1 MNRELSSRL
10 RRRPSVSNRSQS
22 GPACGF
28 RAHLNGLLS
37 VGLLVL
43 VGVLSNSHAAL
54 AQTQDECPLPAGV
67 ERPADPSVTAQ
78 QVEDGSATLEEF
90 TLAAIRQAKEGGSE
104 VLTPQQT
111 AYSGCRIRQEGGPW
125 RSGSTYIVTL
135 TSDGRVY
142 LHAKDMSLSAGK
154 LNPSIYAGILR
165 ALRTPAAVLAGLRST
180 DPATRASA
188 QSMLLAHLESEP
200 HGAFNLTGGVS
211 GYAGAYRSVNTGRPL
226 VLLAGFDLNASHLE
240 EEEIDYGS
248 PAVTAR
254 DVVDRETL
262 KAFVGEALRFIAG
275 TQVNV
280 RSTAES
286 RIAFQKA
293 RLALR
298 DPNGPW
304 RHGSVYIYIVDG
316 NSNLVLFHGGFPN
329 RLELRYGGTTRDVV
343 TGEVIYDQLVAAARS
358 SPEGGFWRY
367 HFDNPADDTD
377 SADVPKL
384 GYARQ
389 FVRTTMTMDGTEI
402 RTNLIIASGVYLS
415 SPEVV
420 AERQNTTVESVLPQ
434 VMRAMAAGT
443 ADAVSARIQQAASGT
458 APEIGLSLG
467 GASTLSDV
475 VLANGQALADG
486 TLDLGR
492 LLAGSSFTLPLNA
505 AAGGEVGRIGHLTLW
520 GSGDYRSFSGGNPQT
535 VDYDGDVMGGNLG
548 IDTRLGENL
557 LAGMS
562 LARARGEVDYTDS
575 YALTGEVTTDLTS
588 INPYVGWQSAGGM
601 NLWATAG
608 YGWGEVEIDD
618 ETADAETGD
627 LTQQMAAAGVNGPL
641 VASDGVIEGGT
652 TSLRLKAET
661 VFTWADVDGSGN
673 LRNTALNANRQRLM
687 IEMTHAQDLASGATF
702 TPSLEIGMRHDG
714 GDGETGSSLEVGG
727 GLRFANQ
734 ASGLTVEGRARTL
747 LHHSGDYEEWGVSG
761 LVQIAPGA
769 AGRGLALSVRPA
781 WGQTSSGVGR
791 LWEAGGIAGAAR
803 TDQLTGRMSAE
814 IGYGLGA
821 APGLGVV
828 TPYAGLVLA
837 GEGARSWRMGTR
849 WELAPDA
856 SLSFE
861 GIRREADEHDE
872 AEHGL
877 MLQGALR
884 W

>member
-1 MNRELSSRL
+1 MKLRTWEV
-10 RRRPSVSNRSQS
+10 RRRSIVVT
-22 GPACGF
+22 
-28 RAHLNGLLS
+28 GLL
-37 VGLLVL
+37 LLAGICSDVRP
-43 VGVLSNSHAAL
+43 AL

-67 ERPADPSVTAQ
+67 ERPADPPVTAQ

-104 VLTPQQT
+104 VLTPQQL
-111 AYSGCRIRQEGGPW
+111 AYSGCRLRQEGGPW

-154 LNPSIYAGILR
+154 LKSSIYAGILR
-165 ALRTPAAVLAGLRST
+165 ALRTPAAVLAGLRSA

-188 QSMLLAHLESEP
+188 QAMLLAHLASEP
-200 HGAFNLTGGVS
+200 HAAFNLAGGVS
-211 GYAGAYRSVNTGRPL
+211 GHAGAYSSVNTGRPL
-226 VLLAGFDLNASHLE
+226 VLLAGFDLNSSHLE
-240 EEEIDYGS
+240 EEEIDYGN

-275 TQVNV
+275 TQVDV
-280 RSTAES
+280 GSTAES

-343 TGEVIYDQLVAAARS
+343 TGEIIYDQLVAAARS

-384 GYARQ
+384 GYARE
-389 FVRTTMTMDGTEI
+389 FVRTTTTMGGTEI

-420 AERQNTTVESVLPQ
+420 AARQSAVVETLLPQ
-434 VMRAMAAGT
+434 VMRAMT
-443 ADAVSARIQQAASGT
+443 ASTVDAVSSRIQQAGSD
-458 APEIGLSLG
+458 APPAMGFNLG
-467 GASTLSDV
+467 GASTLSDAL
-475 VLANGQALADG
+475 LAHGQGLARG

-505 AAGGEVGRIGHLTLW
+505 AADGGSGRIGHLTLW
-520 GSGDYRSFSGGNPQT
+520 GSGDYRNFSGGNPQT
-535 VDYDGDVMGGNLG
+535 LDYDGDVVSGSLG
-548 IDTRLGENL
+548 IDTRLSESL

-562 LARARGEVDYTDS
+562 LAGARGEVDYTDS
-575 YALTGEVTTDLTS
+575 YALTGEFTTTLTS

-601 NLWATAG
+601 SLWATAG
-608 YGWGEVEIDD
+608 YGWGEVEVDD
-618 ETADAETGD
+618 ETAEAQTGD

-641 VASDGVIEGGT
+641 MASEGVIEGGT

-661 VFTWADVDGSGN
+661 AFTWADVDGSGT
-673 LRNTALNANRQRLM
+673 LRDTDLNASRHRLM
-687 IEMTHAQDLASGATF
+687 LEGSHVQKLASGATF
-702 TPSLEIGMRHDG
+702 TPSLEFGMRHDG
-714 GDGETGSSLEVGG
+714 GDGETGNSLEVGG
-727 GLRFANQ
+727 GLRYAVP

-769 AGRGLALSVRPA
+769 AGRGLALSVRPS
-781 WGQTSSGVGR
+781 WGQQTSSDVER
-791 LWEAGGIAGAAR
+791 LWETGGIAGVAR
-803 TDQLTGRMSAE
+803 TDQVAGRMSAE
-814 IGYGLGA
+814 IGYGLGV

-828 TPYAGLVLA
+828 TPYTGLVLA

-849 WELAPDA
+849 WQLAPAA
-856 SLSFE
+856 SLSLE
-861 GIRREADEHDE
+861 GTRREAGNDDGVEHD
-872 AEHGL
+872 L
-877 MLQGALR
+877 MLRGAVR